1 MNNVSSFNRLI
12 EELKKLPGVGQKTAQ
27 RFAFFL
33 LKMPASEAKAIGQA
47 IIDVKDKSRFCSV
60 CNNITEDDPCS
71 ICRDARR
78 DRSKI
83 LVVKEPSTLYT
94 IERTGGY
101 KGLYHVML
109 GALSPLDG
117 IGPEDIKIEG
127 LLKREEKNGIEEL
140 ILAMDPDMSGEATA
154 MYLTRLIKP
163 MGIHVTRIAYG
174 IPVGSDIEY
183 ADELTLVKSLEG
195 RRDIQQF
202 LSRGC

>member
-12 EELKKLPGVGQKTAQ
+12 EELKKLPGVGQKAAQ

-33 LKMPASEAKAIGQA
+33 LKMPDSEAKAIGQA

-117 IGPEDIKIEG
+117 IGPEDIKIES
-127 LLKREEKNGIEEL
+127 LLKRVEKNGIEEL
-140 ILAMDPDMSGEATA
+140 ILGMGPGMAGGGGALCPPGT
-154 MYLTRLIKP
+154 IKTK
-163 MGIHVTRIAYG
+163 G
-174 IPVGSDIEY
+174 
-183 ADELTLVKSLEG
+183 
-195 RRDIQQF
+195 
-202 LSRGC
+202 

>member
-12 EELKKLPGVGQKTAQ
+12 EELKKLPGVGQKAAQ

-33 LKMPASEAKAIGQA
+33 LKMPDSEAKAIGQA

-71 ICRDARR
+71 ICSDVKR

-101 KGLYHVML
+101 KGLYHVMM

-117 IGPEDIKIEG
+117 IGPEDIRIDG
-127 LLKREEKNGIEEL
+127 LLQRVEKDGIEEL
-140 ILAMDPDMSGEATA
+140 ILAMDPDMAGGGAA
-154 MYLTRLIKP
+154 
-163 MGIHVTRIAYG
+163 
-174 IPVGSDIEY
+174 
-183 ADELTLVKSLEG
+183 LVF
-195 RRDIQQF
+195 Q
-202 LSRGC
+202 

>member
-1 MNNVSSFNRLI
+1 MNNSSSFNRLI

-33 LKMPASEAKAIGQA
+33 LKMPADDAKAIARA
-47 IIDVKDKSRFCSV
+47 IIDMKDKSKFCTV
-60 CNNITEDDPCS
+60 CNNITEEDSCW
-71 ICRDARR
+71 ICRDANR

-83 LVVKEPSTLYT
+83 LVVEEPSALYT

-109 GALSPLDG
+109 GAISPLDG
-117 IGPEDIKIEG
+117 IGPEDIKVEG
-127 LLKREEKNGIEEL
+127 LLKRVEKNGVEEV
-140 ILAMDPDMSGEATA
+140 ILAMDPDMAGEATT

-163 MGIHVTRIAYG
+163 IGINVTRIAYG

-195 RRDIQQF
+195 RRG
-202 LSRGC
+202 L